1 MKISDFTNALESKY
15 GISIEDTSTRRLTE
29 SVDCSTLE
37 CKISKIL
44 KANGYKADPKYVS
57 AAADYIEMSNEMGD
71 PYTVEQWFKDTE
83 MNYPEDLELEE
94 SCKKSLS
101 EKIDESLY
109 DAYLK
114 AIKEEE
120 NNPNADMLASDILK
134 LLDSKETGWNNYV
147 AEWAEDFNLD
157 EEAARKIMVSALR
170 NYIELDESCKKSLSE
185 SADTRPN
192 HMKIIDLIEDGLIDY
207 KFIAEELLR
216 WMPDDKLGELINIYD
231 LDYEPDGLE
240 ESKGNPVDKRA
251 EYKDY
256 IDKGLKDS
264 NIYDDVFKH
273 PRKGVKKDRYGV
285 PDVVRKSAA
294 DAGYA
299 RQKLKK
305 DFDDYKE
312 FKNRNQVR
320 EFAKSRKG

>member
-83 MNYPEDLELEE
+83 MNYPEDLEL
-94 SCKKSLS
+94 
-101 EKIDESLY
+101 
-109 DAYLK
+109 
-114 AIKEEE
+114 
-120 NNPNADMLASDILK
+120 
-134 LLDSKETGWNNYV
+134 
-147 AEWAEDFNLD
+147 
-157 EEAARKIMVSALR
+157 
-170 NYIELDESCKKSLSE
+170 DESCKKSLSE
-185 SADTRPN
+185 SANARPN

-207 KFIAEELLR
+207 KFIAEELLK
-216 WMPDDKLGELINIYD
+216 WMPDDKLGELINMYD
-231 LDYEPDGLE
+231 LDYESDDLE
-240 ESKGNPVDKRA
+240 ESKGNPVNKRA

-312 FKNRNQVR
+312 FKNRNQVK
-320 EFAKSRKG
+320 EFAKYRKG

>member
-1 MKISDFTNALESKY
+1 MKISDFTSALESKY

-29 SVDCSTLE
+29 NVDCSTLE

-101 EKIDESLY
+101 E
-109 DAYLK
+109 
-114 AIKEEE
+114 
-120 NNPNADMLASDILK
+120 
-134 LLDSKETGWNNYV
+134 
-147 AEWAEDFNLD
+147 
-157 EEAARKIMVSALR
+157 
-170 NYIELDESCKKSLSE
+170 
-185 SADTRPN
+185 SADARPN
-192 HMKIIDLIEDGLIDY
+192 HS
-207 KFIAEELLR
+207 KFINMLDIYGIPSEEALNIVLK
-216 WMPDDKLGELINIYD
+216 WLPDDEIGEIINYYD
-231 LDYEPDGLE
+231 LDYEPDDLE

-251 EYKDY
+251 EYRDY
-256 IDKGLKDS
+256 LTKGASNS
-264 NIYDDVFKH
+264 NIYDDMAKH
-273 PRKGVKKDRYGV
+273 PRKGYKQGRGVV
-285 PDVVRKSAA
+285 PDVVMKSVA

-312 FKNRNQVR
+312 FKNRNQVK

>member
-1 MKISDFTNALESKY
+1 MKINDFTKALESKY

-29 SVDCSTLE
+29 NVDCSTLE

-101 EKIDESLY
+101 E
-109 DAYLK
+109 
-114 AIKEEE
+114 
-120 NNPNADMLASDILK
+120 
-134 LLDSKETGWNNYV
+134 
-147 AEWAEDFNLD
+147 
-157 EEAARKIMVSALR
+157 
-170 NYIELDESCKKSLSE
+170 
-185 SADTRPN
+185 SADARPN

-216 WMPDDKLGELINIYD
+216 WMPDDKLGELIDMYD
-231 LDYEPDGLE
+231 LDYESDDLE

-251 EYKDY
+251 EYRDY
-256 IDKGLKDS
+256 LTKGAANS
-264 NIYDDVFKH
+264 NIYDDMAKH
-273 PRKGVKKDRYGV
+273 PRKGYKQGRGVV
-285 PDVVRKSAA
+285 PDVVMKSVA
-294 DAGYA
+294 DAGHS
-299 RQKLKK
+299 REKLKK

-312 FKNRNQVR
+312 FKNRNQVK